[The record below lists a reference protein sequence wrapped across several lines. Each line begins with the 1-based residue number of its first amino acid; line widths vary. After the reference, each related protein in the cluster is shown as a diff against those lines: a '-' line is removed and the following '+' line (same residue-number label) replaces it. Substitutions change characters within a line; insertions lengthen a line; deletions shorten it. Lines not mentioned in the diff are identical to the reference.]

1 MSSIDFSD
9 PETIAFLTDAL
20 TAAGVDGIEISGAK
34 GQLRIVVSGDGA
46 GRVARGGAAT
56 SAPVAPITVRSP
68 IAGRFLPSHPAG
80 SGTAADLPRDV
91 RSADVLGFAAVGP
104 VLVPVTAG
112 RDGVLKRRLVE
123 PDTLV
128 GFGAA
133 LFEIEPLS

>member
-20 TAAGVDGIEISGAK
+20 TTAGVDGIEISGAK
-34 GQLRIVVSGDGA
+34 GQLRIVISGDGA
-46 GRVARGGAAT
+46 GRVVRDGVAAPAPAAT
-56 SAPVAPITVRSP
+56 ITVRSP
-68 IAGRFLPSHPAG
+68 IAGRFLSSHPAG
-80 SGTAADLPRDV
+80 RAVASDLPRDV
-91 RSADVLGFAAVGP
+91 RSTDVLGFAALGP

-112 RDGVLKRRLVE
+112 RDGVLKRQLAE